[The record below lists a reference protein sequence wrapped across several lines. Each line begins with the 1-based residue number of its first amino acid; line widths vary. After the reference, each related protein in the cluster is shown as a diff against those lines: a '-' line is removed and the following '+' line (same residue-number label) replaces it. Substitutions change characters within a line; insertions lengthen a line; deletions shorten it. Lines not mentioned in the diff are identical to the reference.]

1 MSEYRDTF
9 ESGDRVRV
17 AGGYGYV
24 TPYAYDGAIGRVI
37 GTESTTGRVQVRFP
51 VPVNV
56 DGAHRHGRYVSPT
69 DGTFHA
75 DWLHR
80 VVFVS
85 VRFYGPGMQPGRSEF
100 HGARY
105 VVTGTRG
112 NRQQM
117 TVPHDD
123 AVHGWDAHSNGAN
136 AAHAFAISRL
146 AFCDPD
152 VELIRDRRGRNS
164 GRIYAITERGTC
176 DCSPDS
182 YGPCEFHGE
191 TLVSREGAS
200 VRTADDL
207 SHTFCE
213 DVCSVTHSYPS
224 PEFEADLV
232 RLGNALADGES
243 FGVRWLPDAGE
254 DGEDMR
260 DTLSDMVTNAEAHLG
275 AHGLS
280 VWWEDGYR
288 IVRVTGGPCA

>member
-1 MSEYRDTF
+1 MSDDSFPVGTF
-9 ESGDRVRV
+9 ARVTTGNTPTVSAHPR
-17 AGGYGYV
+17 AGMV
-24 TPYAYDGAIGRVI
+24 GRVVD
-37 GTESTTGRVQVRFP
+37 SNGRTVRTVRFP
-51 VPVNV
+51 
-56 DGAHRHGRYVSPT
+56 DRGT
-69 DGTFHA
+69 DAFHV

-85 VRFYGPGMQPGRSEF
+85 VRFYGPGMQPNRSEF

-123 AVHGWDAHSNGAN
+123 AVHSWDAHSNGAN

-152 VELIRDRRGRNS
+152 VELVRDRRGRNS
-164 GRIYAITERGTC
+164 GRIYAVTERGTC
-176 DCSPDS
+176 TCSDE

-191 TLVSREGAS
+191 TLVTREGAS

-232 RLGNALADGES
+232 RLGNALADAES
-243 FGVRWLPDAGE
+243 YGVRWLPDPE
-254 DGEDMR
+254 DTDGEDMR
-260 DTLSDMVTNAEAHLG
+260 DTLSDMVGTAEAHLG

-288 IVRVTGGPCA
+288 IVRVTGGPLA